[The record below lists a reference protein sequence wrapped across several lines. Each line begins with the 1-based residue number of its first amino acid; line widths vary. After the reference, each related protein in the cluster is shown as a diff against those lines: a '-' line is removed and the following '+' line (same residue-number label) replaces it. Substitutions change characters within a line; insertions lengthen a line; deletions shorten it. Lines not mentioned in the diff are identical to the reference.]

1 MFDGRN
7 LDDAERLVDDWQA
20 EIEARAAQ
28 ARELSTRLARLSTT
42 VRSPDELVTVTVGSS
57 GDLLDLT
64 LAEGI
69 RRRPAAETTRVILTT
84 LQEARMRLTAA
95 VAEVTAATVGADSAT
110 GQAVVASYATR
121 AGRVS
126 GE

>member
-20 EIEARAAQ
+20 EIETRAAQ